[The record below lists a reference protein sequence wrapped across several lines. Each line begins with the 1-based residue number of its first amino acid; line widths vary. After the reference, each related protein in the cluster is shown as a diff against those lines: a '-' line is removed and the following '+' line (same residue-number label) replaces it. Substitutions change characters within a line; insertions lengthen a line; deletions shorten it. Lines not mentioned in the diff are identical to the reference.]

1 MSSPT
6 KKFRISELKVV
17 VSSEQAP
24 VGTLLQIREQKLDI
38 IGMRCEIAVNG
49 SRRPYFL
56 PLRGDQRGELIE
68 GALLTGPALDVSSLV
83 DVAVIEPAPR
93 RLTDEDSQLRGIVCE
108 VGAGSGLLV
117 IRAQLGSIATTFQR
131 DSALEDAEWEILQT
145 SLEVKH

>member
-38 IGMRCEIAVNG
+38 IGMRCEIPVNG

-68 GALLTGPALDVSSLV
+68 GALLTGPALDVS
-83 DVAVIEPAPR
+83 DAVQRQNLAKQPRAAISAAAPPGLSPR
-93 RLTDEDSQLRGIVCE
+93 PVCLPLA
-108 VGAGSGLLV
+108 VGLLW
-117 IRAQLGSIATTFQR
+117 L
-131 DSALEDAEWEILQT
+131 
-145 SLEVKH
+145 